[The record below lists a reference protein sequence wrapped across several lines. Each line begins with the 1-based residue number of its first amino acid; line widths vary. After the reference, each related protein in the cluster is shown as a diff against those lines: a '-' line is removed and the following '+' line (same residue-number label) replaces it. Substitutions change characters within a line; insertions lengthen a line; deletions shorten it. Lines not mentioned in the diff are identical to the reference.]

1 MLTHT
6 CPGQRIV
13 PCGHPHVLFALHVR
27 PPSPQCWLV
36 KHPTQVLDSGSQC
49 GAVTAHIELSTHA
62 TQVRLGLRIGCI
74 CDKQSVFA
82 AHWTQMAS
90 IGSQARAMPEQSADV
105 MQAVAHVLV
114 AGLQPRPGPQLAD
127 ERQATHLPACVLQ

>member
-1 MLTHT
+1 LTHT

-13 PCGHPHVLFALHVR
+13 PCGHPHVLFALHDR

-36 KHPTQVLDSGSQC
+36 RQPTQVLDSGLQW

-62 TQVRLGLRIGCI
+62 TQVRLGLQIGCI
-74 CDKQSVFA
+74 GDKQSVFA

-90 IGSQARAMPEQSADV
+90 IGSQMRAMPEQSADV
-105 MQAVAHVLV
+105 IQAVAHVLV
-114 AGLQPRPGPQLAD
+114 AGLQPRPAPQFVD

>member
-1 MLTHT
+1 
-6 CPGQRIV
+6 
-13 PCGHPHVLFALHVR
+13 
-27 PPSPQCWLV
+27 LV
-36 KHPTQVLDSGSQC
+36 KHPTQVLDSGLQC

-62 TQVRLGLRIGCI
+62 TQVRLGLQIGCI
-74 CDKQSVFA
+74 CDKQSVLA

-90 IGSQARAMPEQSADV
+90 IGSQMRAMPEQSADV

-114 AGLQPRPGPQLAD
+114 AGLHPRPAPQLAD